1 MSWALVMVV
10 FGNVS
15 FTRSS
20 HVPPKPLVETAIPG
34 LEENKGLSARDVAV
48 NSLDPL
54 KPRIAVVENSA
65 NTAAMGAAAST
76 PKAVRRDSMP
86 IVVDRW

>member
-10 FGNVS
+10 FGNMS

-20 HVPPKPLVETAIPG
+20 HVPPKPVVETAILG

-48 NSLDPL
+48 NSLDPF
-54 KPRIAVVENSA
+54 KPRIAVGESRA
-65 NTAAMGAAAST
+65 NTN
-76 PKAVRRDSMP
+76 DSEKNRLTF
-86 IVVDRW
+86 VDSFCIFMDITR